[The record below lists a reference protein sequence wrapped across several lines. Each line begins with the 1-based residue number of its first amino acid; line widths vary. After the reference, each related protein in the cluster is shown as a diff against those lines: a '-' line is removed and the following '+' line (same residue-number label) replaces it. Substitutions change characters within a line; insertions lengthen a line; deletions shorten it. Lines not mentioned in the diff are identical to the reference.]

1 VPPRQSKVEL
11 YGSIQRDSRA
21 GMSVR
26 QLERKYGLGYRT
38 VRAALTSAWPAER
51 KRYPTRASKL
61 DPFKRAIDE
70 MSRIDLDARRKQRH
84 TIRRIYAQLIEEHGM
99 VNVSI
104 QNCARVREKPAPE
117 QPPEPEPI
125 KVNRIP
131 KQERGGSG

>member
-104 QNCARVREKPAPE
+104 QTVREYVRSRLPNSHP
-117 QPPEPEPI
+117 
-125 KVNRIP
+125 
-131 KQERGGSG
+131 SLSL